1 MLSTS
6 DHQTIPRDEM
16 PFFLLVSA
24 RLAGD
29 DDVFPV
35 VFHRFAREAVRYVHS
50 VGVVG
55 VLAVECCAGCC
66 GVVSEETLLVI
77 SGFL

>member
-66 GVVSEETLLVI
+66 GVVSDETLLVM